1 MQMKMRFALMALAL
15 CVAAVPSCQRS
26 VPPVPVSNRTVV
38 PPKGSTD
45 ITKPWNGTTRQEGDA
60 ILGPLSN
67 ARR

>member
-1 MQMKMRFALMALAL
+1 MRRITLLALAL
-15 CVAAVPSCQRS
+15 CVVALPSCQRT
-26 VPPVPVSNRTVV
+26 VPPVPVTNRTVV

-45 ITKPWNGTTRQEGDA
+45 VTKSWNTITRNEGDS